1 MDFNQATAL
10 WADSKLMYTPK
21 KFMSDVD
28 TFYMG
33 VQVTK
38 DGVASGAS
46 DLDASN
52 ATPVMTSKVEVMP
65 ANIVYYEDNFSNIG
79 TDENIDSKSGIIYS
93 GNVTINGETK
103 TVHSLMHWICSTD
116 MIRHMKMKVTVI
128 VMEAHTS

>member
-1 MDFNQATAL
+1 
-10 WADSKLMYTPK
+10 MYTPK

-65 ANIVYYEDNFSNIG
+65 ANIMRI
-79 TDENIDSKSGIIYS
+79 T
-93 GNVTINGETK
+93 
-103 TVHSLMHWICSTD
+103 SLIVEQ
-116 MIRHMKMKVTVI
+116 MKILILRAGLFIQEM
-128 VMEAHTS
+128 